1 MVFSA
6 AEKLVIAKM
15 AMAPRVI
22 LRLLLWKLITLSPSM
37 VSHLNELSEPHNRA
51 QKSPNRS
58 EFHEYLQFNR

>member
-1 MVFSA
+1 MIPMVFSA

-37 VSHLNELSEPHNRA
+37 VSLE
-51 QKSPNRS
+51 
-58 EFHEYLQFNR
+58 